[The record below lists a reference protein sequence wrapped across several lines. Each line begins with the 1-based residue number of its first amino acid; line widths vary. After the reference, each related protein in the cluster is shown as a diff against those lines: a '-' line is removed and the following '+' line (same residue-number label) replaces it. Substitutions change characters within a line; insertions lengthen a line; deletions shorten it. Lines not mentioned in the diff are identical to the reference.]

1 MEMATERQEDREA
14 MASKNP
20 KTPAPA
26 RAAKS
31 INSKGTTSPAAPRRR
46 ATKAA
51 APAVAPAVVVA
62 SESAVAD
69 QPLAESIDYAEQV
82 RIRAYFLH
90 LERRGRP
97 GNPVEDWLAAEREIA
112 NGADR
117 DAEHAARRSDRATPI
132 AAPASR
138 RHGRPAPPG

>member
-1 MEMATERQEDREA
+1 MEMATERHEDREE

-26 RAAKS
+26 RAAKN
-31 INSKGTTSPAAPRRR
+31 ITSPAAPRRR
-46 ATKAA
+46 TVKAA
-51 APAVAPAVVVA
+51 APAVAAAVPVA
-62 SESAVAD
+62 SEGAVAERS
-69 QPLAESIDYAEQV
+69 QAGSIDYAEQV

-97 GNPVEDWLAAEREIA
+97 GNPVEDWLTAEREIA

-117 DAEHAARRSDRATPI
+117 DA
-132 AAPASR
+132 
-138 RHGRPAPPG
+138 